1 MESMSSLEPARL
13 YQVDDLGLLYIS
25 PIISE
30 WSALSA
36 LGIDTVIDLEGG
48 LDACIPTTP
57 EACLYIYFPIYDDD
71 LPSLIRLHAVG
82 TLGAEL
88 VGGGHRVLCHC
99 GMGFNRSALMAG
111 VILTKLGMPGV
122 TAVER
127 IRERRPGALFNETFA
142 SYLGSLVSERPP
154 L

>member
-1 MESMSSLEPARL
+1 MPSLEPARL

-25 PIISE
+25 PVISE

-36 LGIDTVIDLEGG
+36 LGIHTVIDLEGG

-57 EACLYIYFPIYDDD
+57 EECLYIYFPIYDDD
-71 LPSLIRLHAVG
+71 LPNLIRLQAVG
-82 TLGAEL
+82 TLGAQL
-88 VGGGHRVLCHC
+88 VFGGHRVLCHC
-99 GMGFNRSALMAG
+99 GLGFNRSALMAG
-111 VILTKLGMPGV
+111 VILNKLGMPGAA
-122 TAVER
+122 AVER
-127 IRERRPGALFNETFA
+127 IRERRPGALFNDTFA